1 MIRLS
6 VKRIHENVCVYV
18 YAPTRPRGSQEFIF
32 IVVLPYDRT
41 LRSLDRW
48 TRTAET
54 TPSPRSVNYNLTSRQ
69 MPLAPC
75 SICVQIVARVCRRIL
90 GTNTDDQTRIV
101 ILDVLDRRQ
110 RGGTKIENNRV
121 SVKFRVFISYRT
133 RSRVFSRSSRW
144 YWRRAKRRESAI
156 HSRTELDRSY
166 SAAISSISIDRSY
179 WQAARYRRFG
189 VGARYDINNRARK
202 KRNDSVRHMVNLNS
216 KSPS

>member
-6 VKRIHENVCVYV
+6 VERIHKNVCVYV

-32 IVVLPYDRT
+32 IAVLPYDRT

-48 TRTAET
+48 TRTAKT
-54 TPSPRSVNYNLTSRQ
+54 TPSSRSVNYNLTSRQ

-75 SICVQIVARVCRRIL
+75 SIYVQIVARVCRRIL

-121 SVKFRVFISYRT
+121 SVKFCVCFLPHEISSFFTIESWIFAACRAKRIRDPQSHRT
-133 RSRVFSRSSRW
+133 RSIVLSGNIIDQHRSIPLASSSLQTIRS
-144 YWRRAKRRESAI
+144 WR
-156 HSRTELDRSY
+156 TV
-166 SAAISSISIDRSY
+166 
-179 WQAARYRRFG
+179 RY
-189 VGARYDINNRARK
+189 
-202 KRNDSVRHMVNLNS
+202 
-216 KSPS
+216 

>member
-6 VKRIHENVCVYV
+6 VKRIHKNVYVYV

-90 GTNTDDQTRIV
+90 GTNTDDQTLIV

-110 RGGTKIENNRV
+110 RDGTKIENNRV

-156 HSRTELDRSY
+156 H
-166 SAAISSISIDRSY
+166 
-179 WQAARYRRFG
+179 
-189 VGARYDINNRARK
+189 RARSIVLSGNIVDQH
-202 KRNDSVRHMVNLNS
+202 RSILLASSSLQTIRSWRAVRY
-216 KSPS
+216 